1 MDWLTRK
8 RLEAL
13 TVHCSSCGS
22 TGARIGS
29 SGGNLEGAAEPEPA
43 QGGRGVGSHFYRTL
57 LGHEIV
63 KHVRRLSFSIKYQKG
78 TNDQGIKA

>member
-13 TVHCSSCGS
+13 TAHCSSCGS

-63 KHVRRLSFSIKYQKG
+63 KHVRRLSFSINIKKERTIKG
-78 TNDQGIKA
+78 